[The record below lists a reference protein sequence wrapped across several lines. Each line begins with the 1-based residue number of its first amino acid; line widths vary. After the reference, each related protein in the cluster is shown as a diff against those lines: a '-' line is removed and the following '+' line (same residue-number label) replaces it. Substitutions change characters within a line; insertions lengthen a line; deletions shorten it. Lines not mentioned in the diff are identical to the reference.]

1 MSYVQ
6 TVAQTVMPEELI
18 ALCMPFGTCQHYCA
32 TQTIHNRGSKNSGLS
47 IVVEGEVKIGNYG
60 LDGSYQITTTLTRGE
75 TFGEFTLYAS
85 LARTHHAQAINDC
98 RILQISEPA
107 YRRLISS
114 HDIVSTF
121 ISRSLAIKLHT
132 VLERLDDMRRL
143 PTHVQL
149 AKLIYQGYLMSNQ
162 RLIKLRQSD
171 YAERLGVTVLTAHKA
186 LNTLLTLNLIE
197 KKYGGV
203 EIVNTQKLA
212 EYLSDNTSLL
222 PL

>member
-1 MSYVQ
+1 
-6 TVAQTVMPEELI
+6 
-18 ALCMPFGTCQHYCA
+18 
-32 TQTIHNRGSKNSGLS
+32 
-47 IVVEGEVKIGNYG
+47 
-60 LDGSYQITTTLTRGE
+60 
-75 TFGEFTLYAS
+75 
-85 LARTHHAQAINDC
+85 
-98 RILQISEPA
+98 
-107 YRRLISS
+107 
-114 HDIVSTF
+114 
-121 ISRSLAIKLHT
+121 
-132 VLERLDDMRRL
+132 MRRL
-143 PTHVQL
+143 PTHVRL
-149 AKLIYQGYLMSNQ
+149 AKFIYQGYLMSNQ

>member
-1 MSYVQ
+1 MVEPEIAFADLSDAADLAEEMLKYVFKA
-6 TVAQTVMPEELI
+6 VLEER
-18 ALCMPFGTCQHYCA
+18 ADDMAFFQ
-32 TQTIHNRGSKNSGLS
+32 QRVDK
-47 IVVEGEVKIGNYG
+47 
-60 LDGSYQITTTLTRGE
+60 
-75 TFGEFTLYAS
+75 
-85 LARTHHAQAINDC
+85 
-98 RILQISEPA
+98 
-107 YRRLISS
+107 
-114 HDIVSTF
+114 
-121 ISRSLAIKLHT
+121 T

-149 AKLIYQGYLMSNQ
+149 AKFIYQGYLMSNQ